1 MHACMFAS
9 MHTSGT
15 PLQLTPLHS
24 PFPKSTNLISR
35 HTLPADTPLGKSDPL
50 LQTYQHLWASPVPLA
65 LEEGF
70 WGLLPMADHLFLYS
84 GHIQL
89 LGGLREQSDDPLPDC
104 ILKNLFWE
112 MGFQKLEIEP
122 KILHMLDSCLTT
134 TLKNP
139 LGVLDGSTL
148 SFELSWPPTGIHTV
162 GQCPIRVIR
171 KKD

>member
-50 LQTYQHLWASPVPLA
+50 LQTYQHPGASPVPLA
-65 LEEGF
+65 LKERS
-70 WGLLPMADHLFLYS
+70 WGLLPKADHLFLYS

-89 LGGLREQSDDPLPDC
+89 LGRLGEQSDDPLPDC
-104 ILKNLFWE
+104 IFKNLFWE

-122 KILHMLDSCLTT
+122 RILHMLDSCLTT
-134 TLKNP
+134 TLKKNP
-139 LGVLDGSTL
+139 LFGS
-148 SFELSWPPTGIHTV
+148 P
-162 GQCPIRVIR
+162 
-171 KKD
+171 